1 MKKDLERIKDCALWP
16 PPSCDPGVSSCIFM
30 WSSLCSGTS
39 CKLLALHVP
48 PHSVGARVSSPY
60 ISEVLG
66 SSLIVSHQSLA
77 VPPFLHSVLS
87 TAVCREF
94 FASPARQ
101 ISLSEKAVT
110 ELDFT
115 DSLGE
120 AQGTQTSKQLT
131 KTSDC

>member
-1 MKKDLERIKDCALWP
+1 M
-16 PPSCDPGVSSCIFM
+16 
-30 WSSLCSGTS
+30 
-39 CKLLALHVP
+39 
-48 PHSVGARVSSPY
+48 SSPY